1 MLCQQPF
8 REAPML
14 DTQTEAQNWP
24 FLDHVIGP
32 IADWWRKHAAV
43 RDNIESLDALGPDE
57 LARVAQDVGIPA
69 SDLRKLAQHCSDAAD
84 LLEYRIAS
92 LGLSTSDLAH
102 DAPAQL
108 HDMQRLCTMCE
119 HKGRCARDLAADSS
133 DPIWRRYCLNDGTL
147 SALQRDAAAK

>member
-1 MLCQQPF
+1 MVYDPF

-14 DTQTEAQNWP
+14 AKQIESQNWP

-32 IADWWRKHAAV
+32 IADWWRKHAAA
-43 RDNIESLDALGPDE
+43 RDSAHSLEGLGADE

-69 SDLRKLAQHCSDAAD
+69 SDLRRLAQHCSDAAD

-92 LGLSTSDLAH
+92 LGLRANEIAL

-108 HDMQRLCTMCE
+108 RDMERLCTMCE

-133 DPIWRRYCLNDGTL
+133 DPIWRRYCPNEPAL
-147 SALQRDAAAK
+147 SELQHQATG